1 MLKFYWNGI
10 KHTGVMYSGSWGL
23 NSSGDVWLTLKESD
37 RYNRWAKIPDFDYK
51 GARQQNDSSGYDDY
65 WEPTSIIFA
74 AGGELFDQ
82 ALAACQAQKEKL
94 AERLF
99 NRATKAIEKGDMN
112 KARNLVYYIVEKFHD
127 IPLRKLFSQLPPG
140 GDCYRFVF
148 IHYIDGEGIVPATGN
163 EETVFKR
170 ASVMTY
176 PQDPAYF
183 DKIVIELYV

>member
-1 MLKFYWNGI
+1 MIKFYWNGI
-10 KHTGVMYSGSWGL
+10 KHNGVMYSGSWGL
-23 NSSGDVWLTLKESD
+23 HSSGDVWLTLKESD

-112 KARNLVYYIVEKFHD
+112 KARNLVYYIVEKFHN

-140 GDCYRFVF
+140 GDYRFVF
-148 IHYIDGEGIVPATGN
+148 VHCIDGGGTVPVKGN
-163 EETVFKR
+163 EETVFKW
-170 ASVMTY
+170 ASVQTY
-176 PQDPAYF
+176 PDNPDDY
-183 DKIVIELYV
+183 DKIVIRLYI